1 MYFILMSRRHV
12 LLVLFLS
19 TICLAPQRCDT
30 AADSVEGP
38 VVTLDEVAISGQPGP
53 ANANGTELP
62 DEVHTIQSIV
72 KEAATSVAREVDKSL
87 IKVRCCMQLVTMP
100 HTVR

>member
-1 MYFILMSRRHV
+1 MSRRNV

-19 TICLAPQRCDT
+19 ICLVPQRYDT
-30 AADSVEGP
+30 AAGASGAADSVEGP
-38 VVTLDEVAISGQPGP
+38 VVSLDEVAISGQTGP

-62 DEVHTIQSIV
+62 DEEVHTIRSIV

-87 IKVRCCMQLVTMP
+87 IKVRSSCVIMHGYLM
-100 HTVR
+100 R